1 MVRRGFDPVADSPHP
16 LPHLLEDGEQL
27 LPRIAARG
35 LERGRLASLDLGIDA
50 SQPLLPQCG
59 PLGGGTAFISAP

>member
-1 MVRRGFDPVADSPHP
+1 
-16 LPHLLEDGEQL
+16 LLEDGEQL